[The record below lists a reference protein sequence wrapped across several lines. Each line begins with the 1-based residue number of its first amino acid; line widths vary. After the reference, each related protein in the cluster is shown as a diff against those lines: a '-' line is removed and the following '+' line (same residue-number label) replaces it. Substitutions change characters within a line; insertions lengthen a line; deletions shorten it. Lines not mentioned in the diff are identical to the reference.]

1 MRHLRGIV
9 SPQETFETRRFHGEK
24 SSLRQKQF
32 TTVFVFAAM
41 LMTFPLQLQAAERI
55 HSAYFSPAPGASA
68 VIWVA
73 KEARLFEKH
82 GLDVAPVLIPS
93 SVRTLQAI
101 LAGES
106 AIAESAGPAA
116 ASARLAGGDIVALA
130 GSVNI
135 LTYYFVTL
143 PNIKRAVLVASSSKY
158 SVVGQCP

>member
-1 MRHLRGIV
+1 MKRKKVRLLAKSAVTLSLLFAFVV
-9 SPQETFETRRFHGEK
+9 S
-24 SSLRQKQF
+24 SDD
-32 TTVFVFAAM
+32 VAA
-41 LMTFPLQLQAAERI
+41 QRI
-55 HSAYFSPAPGASA
+55 YTAYFSPAPGASA

-73 KEARLFEKH
+73 KEARLFEKN

-106 AIAESAGPAA
+106 LIAESAGPALT
-116 ASARLAGGDIVALA
+116 SARLAGGDVVAIA

-143 PNIKRAVLVASSSKY
+143 PNIKRAADL
-158 SVVGQCP
+158 